1 MCKMR
6 IGIEP
11 NIGIEELNRLN
22 TCINETLKTLLGTHK
37 CSITQI
43 CSEKLSKTWK
53 YWKRV
58 SSISFQHHSEALS
71 KSSGDQGFI

>member
-6 IGIEP
+6 IAIEP

-37 CSITQI
+37 CSIITSCYHHLWIHNCTKIEQRRFAQKNYP
-43 CSEKLSKTWK
+43 KLGNTGK
-53 YWKRV
+53 
-58 SSISFQHHSEALS
+58 
-71 KSSGDQGFI
+71 G